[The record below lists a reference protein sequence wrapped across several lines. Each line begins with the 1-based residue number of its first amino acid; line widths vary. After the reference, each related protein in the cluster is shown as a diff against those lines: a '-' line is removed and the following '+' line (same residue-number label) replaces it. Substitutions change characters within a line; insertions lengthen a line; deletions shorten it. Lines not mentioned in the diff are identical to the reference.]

1 MRTCITSSPTFAG
14 ACAPIDRQWTRCARC
29 FPAARSPDA
38 RRCVACRSSRNSK
51 EEGRGAYT
59 GSLGWLGTDGDAD
72 FNILIRTLT
81 LRDDL
86 IELRAG
92 AGIVADSVPER
103 ELAETRAKARGLL
116 ARIRSGLVSAA
127 IGSWIDGVRGETLPA
142 DDRGLHYGDGL
153 FESIGV
159 RAGVARFLEAHL
171 ARLASGC
178 ARLGI
183 RFSSMAELRAEIAAA
198 LALAPP
204 RAMLKI
210 IVTRGSAMRRGYAP
224 QGTES
229 ARRLMSLWPEAALPT
244 SVAEGVALHRAT
256 FTLAD
261 NPTLA
266 GIKHLSRIEN
276 VMAAGEVAAAGAFEA
291 LLLDGSGHVISGAM
305 SNVFLVR
312 DGQVLTPRLDR
323 CGVAGVMRRCGAA

>member
-1 MRTCITSSPTFAG
+1 MRRSAAG
-14 ACAPIDRQWTRCARC
+14 STACA
-29 FPAARSPDA
+29 
-38 RRCVACRSSRNSK
+38 
-51 EEGRGAYT
+51 
-59 GSLGWLGTDGDAD
+59 
-72 FNILIRTLT
+72 
-81 LRDDL
+81 
-86 IELRAG
+86 
-92 AGIVADSVPER
+92 
-103 ELAETRAKARGLL
+103 AKR
-116 ARIRSGLVSAA
+116 
-127 IGSWIDGVRGETLPA
+127 LPA

-210 IVTRGSAMRRGYAP
+210 IVTRGSAVRRGYAP

-229 ARRLMSLWPEAALPT
+229 ARRLLSLWPEAALPT

-261 NPTLA
+261 NPALA

-276 VMAAGEVAAAGAFEA
+276 VMAAAEVAAAGAFDA

-323 CGVAGVMRRCGAA
+323 CGVAGVMRGVVLRECASLGIAADDGRVTLDALLAADEVFITNARLGVVPVLRVGEHSFHMTDCRAAPRGRT

>member
-1 MRTCITSSPTFAG
+1 M
-14 ACAPIDRQWTRCARC
+14 
-29 FPAARSPDA
+29 
-38 RRCVACRSSRNSK
+38 
-51 EEGRGAYT
+51 
-59 GSLGWLGTDGDAD
+59 
-72 FNILIRTLT
+72 
-81 LRDDL
+81 
-86 IELRAG
+86 
-92 AGIVADSVPER
+92 
-103 ELAETRAKARGLL
+103 
-116 ARIRSGLVSAA
+116 SAA

-183 RFSSMAELRAEIAAA
+183 RFSSMAELRAEIATA

-323 CGVAGVMRRCGAA
+323 CGVAGVMRGVVLRECASLGITAEDRRVSLDALLAADEVFITNARVGVVPVLRVGEHSFHMTAVARRLGAHIETLDA

>member
-1 MRTCITSSPTFAG
+1 
-14 ACAPIDRQWTRCARC
+14 
-29 FPAARSPDA
+29 
-38 RRCVACRSSRNSK
+38 
-51 EEGRGAYT
+51 
-59 GSLGWLGTDGDAD
+59 
-72 FNILIRTLT
+72 
-81 LRDDL
+81 
-86 IELRAG
+86 
-92 AGIVADSVPER
+92 
-103 ELAETRAKARGLL
+103 
-116 ARIRSGLVSAA
+116 VSAE

-261 NPTLA
+261 NPALA

-276 VMAAGEVAAAGAFEA
+276 VMAAGEVAASGAFEA

-323 CGVAGVMRRCGAA
+323 CGVAGVMRGVVLRACASLGITAEDRRVSLDALLAADEVFITNARVGVVPVLRVGEHSFHMTAVARRLGAHIETLDA

>member
-1 MRTCITSSPTFAG
+1 M
-14 ACAPIDRQWTRCARC
+14 
-29 FPAARSPDA
+29 
-38 RRCVACRSSRNSK
+38 
-51 EEGRGAYT
+51 
-59 GSLGWLGTDGDAD
+59 
-72 FNILIRTLT
+72 
-81 LRDDL
+81 
-86 IELRAG
+86 
-92 AGIVADSVPER
+92 
-103 ELAETRAKARGLL
+103 
-116 ARIRSGLVSAA
+116 SAA
-127 IGSWIDGVRGETLPA
+127 ISSWIDGVRSESLPA

-178 ARLGI
+178 VRLGI
-183 RFSSMAELRAEIAAA
+183 RFSAMAELRAEIATA

-210 IVTRGSAMRRGYAP
+210 IVTRGSAVRRGYAP

-229 ARRLMSLWPEAALPT
+229 TRRLMSLWLEAALPT

-291 LLLDGSGHVISGAM
+291 LLLDGCGHVISGAM

-323 CGVAGVMRRCGAA
+323 CGVAGVMRAVVLRECASLGITAEDRRVTLDALLAADEVFITNARVGVVPVLRVGEHSYHMTAVAQRLGAHIETLDA

>member
-1 MRTCITSSPTFAG
+1 
-14 ACAPIDRQWTRCARC
+14 
-29 FPAARSPDA
+29 
-38 RRCVACRSSRNSK
+38 
-51 EEGRGAYT
+51 
-59 GSLGWLGTDGDAD
+59 
-72 FNILIRTLT
+72 
-81 LRDDL
+81 
-86 IELRAG
+86 
-92 AGIVADSVPER
+92 
-103 ELAETRAKARGLL
+103 
-116 ARIRSGLVSAA
+116 VSAA

-244 SVAEGVALHRAT
+244 SVAEGVALHRAS

-312 DGQVLTPRLDR
+312 DGQVLTPRLER
-323 CGVAGVMRRCGAA
+323 CGVAGVMRGVVLRECASLGITAEDRRVTLDALLAADEVFITNARVGVVPVLRVGEHSYHMTAVARRLGAHIEALDA

>member
-1 MRTCITSSPTFAG
+1 M
-14 ACAPIDRQWTRCARC
+14 
-29 FPAARSPDA
+29 
-38 RRCVACRSSRNSK
+38 
-51 EEGRGAYT
+51 
-59 GSLGWLGTDGDAD
+59 
-72 FNILIRTLT
+72 
-81 LRDDL
+81 
-86 IELRAG
+86 
-92 AGIVADSVPER
+92 
-103 ELAETRAKARGLL
+103 
-116 ARIRSGLVSAA
+116 SAA
-127 IGSWIDGVRGETLPA
+127 IGNWIDGVRGETLPA
-142 DDRGLHYGDGL
+142 NDRGLHYGDGL
-153 FESIGV
+153 FESISV
-159 RAGVARFLEAHL
+159 REGVARFLEAHL

-178 ARLGI
+178 VRLGI
-183 RFSSMAELRAEIAAA
+183 RFSSMAELRGEIAAA

-291 LLLDGSGHVISGAM
+291 LLLDGSGNVISGAM

-323 CGVAGVMRRCGAA
+323 CGVAGVMRSVVLRECASLGIAAEDRRVTLDALLAADEVFITNARVGVVPVLRVGEHSFHMTAVARRLGAHIETLDA

>member
-1 MRTCITSSPTFAG
+1 
-14 ACAPIDRQWTRCARC
+14 
-29 FPAARSPDA
+29 
-38 RRCVACRSSRNSK
+38 
-51 EEGRGAYT
+51 
-59 GSLGWLGTDGDAD
+59 
-72 FNILIRTLT
+72 
-81 LRDDL
+81 
-86 IELRAG
+86 
-92 AGIVADSVPER
+92 
-103 ELAETRAKARGLL
+103 
-116 ARIRSGLVSAA
+116 VSAA
-127 IGSWIDGVRGETLPA
+127 LGSWIDGVPGETLPA

-183 RFSSMAELRAEIAAA
+183 RFSAMAELRAEIATA

-210 IVTRGSAMRRGYAP
+210 IVTRGSAVRRGYAP
-224 QGTES
+224 QGTEA
-229 ARRLMSLWPEAALPT
+229 ARRLLSLWPEAALAD
-244 SVAEGVALHRAT
+244 SVAEGVALRRAT

-261 NPTLA
+261 NPALA

-276 VMAAGEVAAAGAFEA
+276 VMAAAEVAAAGVFDA

-323 CGVAGVMRRCGAA
+323 CGVAGVMRGIVLRECASLGIAAVDGHVTLDALLAADEAFITNARLGVVPVLRVGEHSFRMTTVARRLRAHIETLDA

>member
-1 MRTCITSSPTFAG
+1 MS
-14 ACAPIDRQWTRCARC
+14 AP
-29 FPAARSPDA
+29 
-38 RRCVACRSSRNSK
+38 
-51 EEGRGAYT
+51 
-59 GSLGWLGTDGDAD
+59 L
-72 FNILIRTLT
+72 
-81 LRDDL
+81 
-86 IELRAG
+86 
-92 AGIVADSVPER
+92 
-103 ELAETRAKARGLL
+103 
-116 ARIRSGLVSAA
+116 
-127 IGSWIDGVRGETLPA
+127 GSWIDGVRGETLPA

-159 RAGVARFLEAHL
+159 RAGIARFLEAHL
-171 ARLASGC
+171 ARLTSGC

-198 LALAPP
+198 LALAPA

-210 IVTRGSAMRRGYAP
+210 IVTRGSAVRRGYAP

-229 ARRLMSLWPEAALPT
+229 ARRLLSLWPEVALPT
-244 SVAEGVALHRAT
+244 PIAEGVALHRAT

-261 NPTLA
+261 NPALA

-276 VMAAGEVAAAGAFEA
+276 VIAAAEVAAAGAFDA

-323 CGVAGVMRRCGAA
+323 CGVAGIMRSVVLRECASLGIAALDGRVTLDALLAADEAFITNARLGVVPVLRVGEHSFHMTTVARRLRAHIESLDA

>member
-1 MRTCITSSPTFAG
+1 M
-14 ACAPIDRQWTRCARC
+14 
-29 FPAARSPDA
+29 
-38 RRCVACRSSRNSK
+38 
-51 EEGRGAYT
+51 
-59 GSLGWLGTDGDAD
+59 
-72 FNILIRTLT
+72 
-81 LRDDL
+81 
-86 IELRAG
+86 
-92 AGIVADSVPER
+92 
-103 ELAETRAKARGLL
+103 
-116 ARIRSGLVSAA
+116 SAA
-127 IGSWIDGVRGETLPA
+127 LGSWIDGVPGETLPA

-183 RFSSMAELRAEIAAA
+183 RFSSMAELRAEIATA

-210 IVTRGSAMRRGYAP
+210 IVTRGSAVRRGYAP
-224 QGTES
+224 QGTEA
-229 ARRLMSLWPEAALPT
+229 ARRLLSLWPEAALAD
-244 SVAEGVALHRAT
+244 SVAEGVALRRAT

-261 NPTLA
+261 NPALA

-276 VMAAGEVAAAGAFEA
+276 VMAAAEVAAAGVFDA

-323 CGVAGVMRRCGAA
+323 CGVAGVMRGIVLRECASLGIAAVDGHVTLDALLAADEAFITNARLGVVPVLRVGEHSFRMTTVARRLRAHIETLDA

>member
-1 MRTCITSSPTFAG
+1 
-14 ACAPIDRQWTRCARC
+14 
-29 FPAARSPDA
+29 
-38 RRCVACRSSRNSK
+38 
-51 EEGRGAYT
+51 
-59 GSLGWLGTDGDAD
+59 
-72 FNILIRTLT
+72 
-81 LRDDL
+81 
-86 IELRAG
+86 
-92 AGIVADSVPER
+92 
-103 ELAETRAKARGLL
+103 
-116 ARIRSGLVSAA
+116 VSAA
-127 IGSWIDGVRGETLPA
+127 LGSWINGVPGETLPA

-183 RFSSMAELRAEIAAA
+183 RFSSMAVLRAEIATA

-210 IVTRGSAMRRGYAP
+210 IVTRGSAVRRGYAP
-224 QGTES
+224 QGTEA
-229 ARRLMSLWPEAALPT
+229 ARRLLSLWPEAALAD

-261 NPTLA
+261 NPALA

-276 VMAAGEVAAAGAFEA
+276 VMAAAEVAAAGAFDA
-291 LLLDGSGHVISGAM
+291 LLLDGSGHVICGSM

-323 CGVAGVMRRCGAA
+323 CGVAGVMRGIVLRECASLGIAAVDGRVTLDALLAADEAFITNARLGVVPVLRVGEHSFRMTTVARRLRAHIETLDA